1 MDQNSNPELQWD
13 GEVYAKLCGPTADQA
28 WSLLKEFCA
37 LQKWVSSIDTCFKL
51 EGTEGEPGCVRYCA
65 GSVNRSDPAQPLGW
79 SKERLVAFDP
89 AGRSYTYEIV
99 ESNKG
104 FGRYTATIRVVPDP
118 EGVAEGCCI
127 EWRFAAE
134 PVRGWTHEG
143 FVAFLAKLAQG
154 VGARVEEEIT
164 RRRE

>member
-1 MDQNSNPELQWD
+1 MEQNSNPELRWE
-13 GEVYAKLCGPTADQA
+13 GKVYAKLSGPTADQA
-28 WSLLKEFCA
+28 WSLLKEFCS
-37 LQKWVSSIDTCFKL
+37 LHKWVPSIDTCYKL
-51 EGTEGEPGCVRYCA
+51 EGNEGEPGCMRYCA
-65 GSVNRSDPAQPLGW
+65 GSVNRSAPAQEVGW

-127 EWRFAAE
+127 EWCFAAD
-134 PVRGWTHEG
+134 PVRGWTRAG

-154 VGARVEEEIT
+154 VAARVEEETI
-164 RRRE
+164 RLGE